1 MANYT
6 YLDQEGAG
14 HENAQGIVLDEVRSV
29 HL

>member
-6 YLDQEGAG
+6 YLDKEGAG